1 MLLCW
6 VDLNPGACL
15 WLDLVATL
23 WAVNITGVRSLSY
36 PRPFSPAR
44 LPSKFNTSVM
54 KGAAALRCW
63 RGLLVSTQ
71 YTEPLKLHTHL
82 RNIEG
87 KSITIIERKV
97 TWMTDGAGDIF
108 NCHYWIVVWSERRC
122 SFSLSNRHCRC
133 QRHYN
138 GTIASSMSKVAFA
151 SNPLF
156 RLFTINGQ
164 CQNSEYLDR

>member
-1 MLLCW
+1 MNIPLTIGRGREGCVSGCGWVLLCW

-44 LPSKFNTSVM
+44 LPSKCNTSVM
-54 KGAAALRCW
+54 KGAAPLRCW

-82 RNIEG
+82 RNIRG
-87 KSITIIERKV
+87 KSITIIKRKV

-108 NCHYWIVVWSERRC
+108 NCHWIVVWSEKRC
-122 SFSLSNRHCRC
+122 SISLSNRHCWC
-133 QRHYN
+133 QKH
-138 GTIASSMSKVAFA
+138 
-151 SNPLF
+151 
-156 RLFTINGQ
+156 
-164 CQNSEYLDR
+164 